1 MNPATSS
8 PFTPTKEGAPGSRL
22 TAIQNLAISLMYE
35 AMGECRGNR
44 TAAEY
49 ADIAARLPHL
59 KELHFMINKELARFH
74 ASHARKGEERPEF
87 CRFQARD
94 LRVVYEKYP
103 DRISRETIRKAL
115 ELHGFW
121 VPRARRKLTH

>member
-1 MNPATSS
+1 MNTAASR

-22 TAIQNLAISLMYE
+22 TSVQNLAISLMYE

-49 ADIAARLPHL
+49 AAIAARVPPL
-59 KELHFMINKELARFH
+59 KQLHFLINEALAAFL
-74 ASHARKGEERPEF
+74 ASVAAKGEERPEF

-103 DRISRETIRKAL
+103 DQISCETLRKAL

-121 VPRARRKLTH
+121 VPQARRKLTH